1 MDGAVRNLAYCFVIA
16 AAMGACG
23 RNAVVPR
30 PDDAP
35 VVQDDADAP
44 WWVGVWAYDGEA
56 LAAEP
61 DFQALPP
68 EAQDLARKLVDANL
82 HDYRL
87 TLAAGH
93 LVRERDAERH
103 DASFRVEADDAG
115 RVALRLDDGG
125 LLVLERAGPDRARV
139 PPGTTEPAVPLRR
152 EGNP

>member
-1 MDGAVRNLAYCFVIA
+1 VRNLLFCLMIS

-23 RNAVVPR
+23 RTSPAPR
-30 PDDAP
+30 ADDAP
-35 VVQDDADAP
+35 PDARDPDAP
-44 WWVGVWAYDGEA
+44 WWHGVWAYDAEA

-68 EAQDLARKLVDANL
+68 DAQDVARELVEASV

-93 LVRERDAERH
+93 VVRERDAQRK
-103 DASFRVEADDAG
+103 DASFRVEADEAG
-115 RVALRLDDGG
+115 RVSLRLDDGG

-139 PPGTTEPAVPLRR
+139 PPGSTEPAVPLKRQ
-152 EGNP
+152 GNP